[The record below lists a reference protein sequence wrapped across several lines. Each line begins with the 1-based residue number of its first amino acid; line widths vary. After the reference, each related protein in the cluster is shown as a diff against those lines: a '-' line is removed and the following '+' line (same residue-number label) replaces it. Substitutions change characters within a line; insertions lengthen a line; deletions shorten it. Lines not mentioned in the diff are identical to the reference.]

1 MVLFGS
7 NIGRTTEVGRRGP
20 MGNPVVHFD
29 ISSKDYRQLESFYSE
44 IFDWKLTPYGT
55 MPYTSIDTGE
65 GPTGGIGA
73 APEGYPGHVTF
84 YVEVDDPAK
93 RLEQIEAKGGK
104 TVLPVMEIPNGPTIA
119 LFADPAGN
127 TIGLRK
133 G

>member
-1 MVLFGS
+1 MS
-7 NIGRTTEVGRRGP
+7 
-20 MGNPVVHFD
+20 NPVVHFD
-29 ISSKDYRQLESFYSE
+29 ISSKEYKRLESFYSE
-44 IFDWKLTPYGT
+44 IFDWKLTPHGN

-65 GPTGGIGA
+65 GPSGGIGA

-84 YVEVDDPAK
+84 YVQVDNPAQT
-93 RLEQIEAKGGK
+93 LEHIEAKGGK
-104 TVLPVMEIPNGPTIA
+104 TVQPVMEIPNGPTIA